1 MTEDWIKQ
9 NVILFSHKKEGNSDI
24 CYSIDEPWG
33 IHAIEI
39 SHQKNNI
46 IWLHLREVPKVVND
60 IETEI
65 GMVAYTGLRGWG
77 IGSYCLTARVSVL
90 HHKETSR
97 NEWWWW
103 LRNSMNALNSGK
115 LKNVHSGKFYIMH
128 ILQQ

>member
-1 MTEDWIKQ
+1 MNPEEFT
-9 NVILFSHKKEGNSDI
+9 L
-24 CYSIDEPWG
+24 
-33 IHAIEI
+33 IEI

-46 IWLHLREVPKVVND
+46 IWLHLHEVPKAVND

-65 GMVAYTGLRGWG
+65 GMVAYKGLRGWG
-77 IGSYCLTARVSVL
+77 IGSYRLTARVSVL

-103 LRNSMNALNSGK
+103 LHNSMNAPNSGK